1 CYASPSRLAGAEVL
15 MHLPRRFRALVFA
28 LAFGALL
35 PQPARAQTL
44 EELRSINQR
53 VSELYRAGKYSEAVN
68 LAEHYAELAK
78 RGLGAEHPEYAEAIT
93 WLAFVYKAQGRL
105 AEAEPLY
112 RRALAVRETALQ
124 AGHPDIAQGLNNL
137 AVLY

>member
-1 CYASPSRLAGAEVL
+1 GVRRLG
-15 MHLPRRFRALVFA
+15 FA
-28 LAFGALL
+28 LAFGAVL

-68 LAEHYAELAK
+68 LAEQYAELAK

-93 WLAFVYKAQGRL
+93 WLAGVYEAQGRL
-105 AEAEPLY
+105 AEAQPLF
-112 RRALAVRETALQ
+112 RRALSIRVNALAAGASCAAASPSKPAVPAP
-124 AGHPDIAQGLNNL
+124 APA
-137 AVLY
+137 